1 MVRCAVCDYK
11 RHRKSNKKCWKGRR
25 SVIAATLV
33 APVPQDRPASCTTP
47 SDSCV
52 LGYTHINAHTHTCT
66 HADGQTGRR
75 THTCAVNKG
84 VCSSMSY
91 MKQPKHSGR
100 RVNGMLCIHIGML
113 CIHISLHAPLSTFHF
128 SLAHAHAH
136 AHAHAYTAGYG
147 GHVWCTDK
155 V

>member
-1 MVRCAVCDYK
+1 MRARTHARMLTDK
-11 RHRKSNKKCWKGRR
+11 R
-25 SVIAATLV
+25 A
-33 APVPQDRPASCTTP
+33 D
-47 SDSCV
+47 
-52 LGYTHINAHTHTCT
+52 AHTHALSTKAFVPQCLLTC
-66 HADGQTGRR
+66 
-75 THTCAVNKG
+75 
-84 VCSSMSY
+84 MSY

-100 RVNGMLCIHIGML
+100 RVNGML

-136 AHAHAYTAGYG
+136 AYTAGYG